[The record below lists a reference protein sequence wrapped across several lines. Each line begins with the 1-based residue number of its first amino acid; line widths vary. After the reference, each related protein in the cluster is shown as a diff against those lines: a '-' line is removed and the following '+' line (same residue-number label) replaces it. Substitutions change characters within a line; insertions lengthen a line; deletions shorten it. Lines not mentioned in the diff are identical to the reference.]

1 MGFFYKI
8 FTFFDIFQV
17 PFNLNFNQQNRVSSP
32 IGIFFS
38 FIIIALIFYNFI
50 TSDFIL
56 KENPIIVTQTVPH
69 SFAAGIQYSKDNLLS
84 VNLADDKSNKFID
97 PTIFRI
103 AFTTKYLVADENGNK
118 LLKNMTSYKLHP
130 CSPQDMPQN
139 NSDMFNTLNLNNSLC
154 LENKN
159 VYIKGQFDEDELI
172 YFIAELYMC
181 DNVTSNNTCKPKAD
195 IINFL
200 SSKKFFSVFS
210 HDIFVDLNDYLD
222 PMKVKTH
229 LDYYMVD
236 PNFMKRYNIFI
247 KRVSISTDDGIFFS
261 QDSAEES
268 FAFDYKD
275 FDFMTR
281 NEGQP
286 LFQFLFYASKNS
298 YETNRRY
305 QNFQDLLGSLTGIGS
320 LLMIIMTFIV
330 GFYTKVEA
338 VKEVLN
344 CLYVLPRVKKPNKK
358 LKINKM
364 LTLTVSNNKNN
375 KLKSLVKP
383 FWQKKKNEPKQT
395 QKQNFENR
403 KFLTT
408 DQSKVLESNFKSPEN
423 AFRFP
428 GENEQTLQIPSLFKP
443 KVSSFFSLP
452 QSKLPSEI
460 KVNIMRE
467 QNQKNFSQISNEDN
481 IFEDTSPKANQ
492 SEMENL
498 HTLKEKIIND
508 KKMQMDF
515 TVWEYVKYL
524 ISEALGC
531 KKSKKYKSFSRAINV
546 YEKEIDLLRILTKL
560 HDLEKMKI
568 LFFNDAQM
576 NLFNTLSKPILDF
589 EEEPQV
595 VSRNRL
601 RRNSFTLTKIF
612 SLSAKLKGVNKSSY
626 LDFGDSYKIVN
637 DESRSSEVNKR
648 LLKLVNLD
656 LMKFKEKNF

>member
-1 MGFFYKI
+1 M
-8 FTFFDIFQV
+8 

-38 FIIIALIFYNFI
+38 LIIISLIFYNFI

-69 SFAAGIQYSKDNLLS
+69 SFAAGIEYNKDSLLS
-84 VNLADDKSNKFID
+84 LNLGDDKSNKNLD

-103 AFTTKYLVADENGNK
+103 TFTTKYLVADENGNK

-139 NSDMFNTLNLNNSLC
+139 SNDMFNTLNLNNSLC

-181 DNVTSNNTCKPKAD
+181 DNVTSNNTCKPKKD

-200 SSKKFFSVFS
+200 SSKKFFSIMS
-210 HDIFVDLNDYLD
+210 HDIFVDLNDYQN

-247 KRVSISTDDGIFFS
+247 KKVSITTDDGIFFS
-261 QDSAEES
+261 HDTTEES

-286 LFQFLFYASKNS
+286 LFQFLVYASKNS

-320 LLMIIMTFIV
+320 LLMIIMAFIV
-330 GFYTKVEA
+330 SFYTKMEA

-358 LKINKM
+358 IKINKM
-364 LTLTVSNNKNN
+364 LTLRVSNKKNN

-383 FWQKKKNEPKQT
+383 FWHKKNETKQN

-403 KFLTT
+403 KCLTI
-408 DQSKVLESNFKSPEN
+408 DPNKVLESNTKSPKN
-423 AFRFP
+423 AFRFS
-428 GENEQTLQIPSLFKP
+428 GDNEKTPQIPSQFKP
-443 KVSSFFSLP
+443 KPSSFFPLSP
-452 QSKLPSEI
+452 TNLPSEI
-460 KVNIMRE
+460 KINLLRD
-467 QNQKNFSQISNEDN
+467 QNQKIFSQASKEDN

-492 SEMENL
+492 SEIEDL
-498 HTLKEKIIND
+498 HTLKEKIINNQ
-508 KKMQMDF
+508 KMQMDF
-515 TVWEYVKYL
+515 TVWEYVKYQ
-524 ISEALGC
+524 IFETLGC
-531 KKSKKYKSFSRAINV
+531 KKNKKHKTLSRAIEV
-546 YEKEIDLLRILTKL
+546 YDKEIDLLRILTKL
-560 HDLEKMKI
+560 HDWEKMKI
-568 LFFNDAQM
+568 LFFNEAQM

-589 EEEPQV
+589 EEEPPTV
-595 VSRNRL
+595 NRNRL

-612 SLSAKLKGVNKSSY
+612 SLNGQMKGGNKSTY

-637 DESRSSEVNKR
+637 ETGDSEVNKR
-648 LLKLVNLD
+648 LLNLINLD